1 MQLFNRTVREY
12 KKAFKGLK
20 GSALVF
26 GPLKDKKA
34 FFSLAPLS
42 KALHD
47 LGIDVYV
54 SLYSKRSESNL
65 PIIERVWKAYE
76 RKQSKEG
83 IALHEF
89 ITYVEKKRD
98 AKGFSKIFKRAE
110 LLIELKP
117 NFFLLNKSEK
127 LRYNAK
133 WFRKYDER
141 ALKKTC
147 RNIIENCYALK
158 KRERFSISFE
168 LVPNKKMLE
177 LPLEDYLDNFAVAY
191 HMAKEAKRFCRAV
204 MLSAS
209 TARQSKL
216 DMPERISELAITL
229 AGCEYEKNIKEEPFK
244 IFKKLSRLLK
254 INELHYS
261 DASFGIV
268 GKGYHGKHIFGLAI
282 GYPSPDKRTRW
293 PSPAQ
298 MFLKPWWN
306 EQSKIDKRRPKT
318 RLAITETLPLEE
330 FITTCNIDYSALRR
344 RNTCIKKII
353 EASEKL
359 IVEGHATKHG
369 CTKLI
374 VDLGKRKKRFVQR
387 SDSDVRNKIDR
398 EVLKRFGILAG
409 MYDNLPGGEVFF
421 TPENITGIAI
431 GDVVINIDRS
441 YALSKKPLVVKFT
454 RGRWKLL
461 KAPSNVE
468 KRIRKELRD
477 VRKLIKLYEKNR
489 ALPKRVI
496 TSYKENFKRIGEFAI
511 NTNPKA
517 KLSRYLI
524 VNEKLANMIHIA
536 LGSGFEPDRQTL
548 YHWDFVIDVPAQ
560 RISIKACDANGRER
574 YIIKEGRFVI

>member
-1 MQLFNRTVREY
+1 MQHNLKLFNRAVKEY
-12 KKAFKGLK
+12 MKAFKGLK

-47 LGIDVYV
+47 LDIDVCV

-65 PIIERVWKAYE
+65 PIIERIWNAYE

-83 IALHEF
+83 KLLHEF

-98 AKGFSKIFKRAE
+98 AKGFSNIFRRAE

-117 NFFLLNKSEK
+117 TFFLLNKSKK
-127 LRYNAK
+127 LYYNAK

-141 ALKKTC
+141 ALKETC
-147 RNIIENCYALK
+147 RNIIKNCYALK
-158 KRERFSISFE
+158 KRERFSVSFE
-168 LVPNKKMLE
+168 LVPSKKMLE
-177 LPLEDYLDNFAVAY
+177 LPLEDYLDNFAIAY
-191 HMAKEAKRFCRAV
+191 HMAKEARRFCRAV
-204 MLSAS
+204 MISAS

-216 DMPERISELAITL
+216 DMPERISELATTL
-229 AGCEYEKNIKEEPFK
+229 AGCEYEKNIKEKPFN
-244 IFKKLSRLLK
+244 IFRKLSRLLGLNK
-254 INELHYS
+254 WRYS
-261 DASFGIV
+261 DASFGIA

-282 GYPSPDKRTRW
+282 GYPSPDKKTRW
-293 PSPAQ
+293 PSPGQ

-344 RNTCIKKII
+344 RNTRIKKII
-353 EASEKL
+353 EASDKL

-369 CTKLI
+369 CTKL
-374 VDLGKRKKRFVQR
+374 VVSLGKRKKRFVQL
-387 SDSDVRNKIDR
+387 SGSDVRNKIDR

-421 TPENITGIAI
+421 TPESIAGTAI

-441 YALSKKPLVVKFT
+441 YTLSKKPLVVKFIK
-454 RGRWKLL
+454 GKWKLL
-461 KAPSNVE
+461 KAPHAVE
-468 KRIRKELRD
+468 KRIRKEL
-477 VRKLIKLYEKNR
+477 
-489 ALPKRVI
+489 
-496 TSYKENFKRIGEFAI
+496 
-511 NTNPKA
+511 
-517 KLSRYLI
+517 
-524 VNEKLANMIHIA
+524 
-536 LGSGFEPDRQTL
+536 
-548 YHWDFVIDVPAQ
+548 
-560 RISIKACDANGRER
+560 
-574 YIIKEGRFVI
+574 